1 MSWIDK
7 EIQAYLVRHTEA
19 ESPEA
24 RELVEASAYDL
35 EYIDMVSGPETVTLL
50 RLFIHAGR
58 FRRVLEIG
66 TFTGYAT
73 IQISD
78 ALPEDGEVIT
88 LEMNERYR
96 RISDLFFH
104 RPHHRNKIHQ
114 IMGPALESLDGLTGL
129 FDLIFLDAD
138 KANYPKYYRL
148 VKPLLRSGGIL
159 VVDNALWGGKV
170 LEAKDRKAKAVD
182 RLNRI
187 VQEDPEVENLM
198 LSVRDGLMVLCKR

>member
-7 EIQAYLVRHTEA
+7 EIHTYLVRHSEA

-24 RELVEASAYDL
+24 RELVKASESDL
-35 EYIDMVSGPETVTLL
+35 EHIDMVSGPETVTLL
-50 RLFIHAGR
+50 RLFIRVGG

-104 RPHHRNKIHQ
+104 RPHHRNKIRQ
-114 IMGPALESLDGLTGL
+114 IMGPALESLDRLSGP

-138 KANYPKYYRL
+138 KANYPEYYHK

-159 VVDNALWGGKV
+159 VVDNALWAGKV
-170 LEAKDRKAKAVD
+170 LEATDRKAKAVD

-198 LSVRDGLMVLCKR
+198 LPVHDGLMVVCKR